1 MICFSTNMIHTGVN
15 ISKRKNGTKQTKK
28 LKKQANTH
36 LKRNDSHVN
45 TYDET
50 CTKAPSGIFGHLQ
63 SAQLDFALA
72 RRSQEWENI
81 AKHFHGPFS
90 SLVGSKGLTRDI
102 HILGCRRS
110 CRRCFKFQTG
120 KTHKIIQTDTRH
132 DRCEIRK
139 KAGRLTG
146 KREIPHKSGN
156 VETRVHTRGST
167 SNSRTFYGFFENIFE
182 NISMITFLR

>member
-1 MICFSTNMIHTGVN
+1 MGTN
-15 ISKRKNGTKQTKK
+15 
-28 LKKQANTH
+28 
-36 LKRNDSHVN
+36 
-45 TYDET
+45 
-50 CTKAPSGIFGHLQ
+50 C
-63 SAQLDFALA
+63 
-72 RRSQEWENI
+72 
-81 AKHFHGPFS
+81 HGPFS

-120 KTHKIIQTDTRH
+120 KTHKIIQTDTWH

-156 VETRVHTRGST
+156 VETCKDTEST
-167 SNSRTFYGFFENIFE
+167 HVLPGPVMEEQVLEVQYSDTTPYIRLICSKNDIAANKHNTCIKVQQGCGPRCCAPVCPV
-182 NISMITFLR
+182 